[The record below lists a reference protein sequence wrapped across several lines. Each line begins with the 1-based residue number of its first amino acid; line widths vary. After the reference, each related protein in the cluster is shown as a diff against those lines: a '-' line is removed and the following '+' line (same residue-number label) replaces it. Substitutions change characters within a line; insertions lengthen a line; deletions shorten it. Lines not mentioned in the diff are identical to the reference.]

1 MRSAT
6 SKRHFP
12 PTQYKVTIE
21 KLAIGGAGI
30 ARHDGLVIFIPDSAP
45 GDELFVELTFK
56 KKNYAEAK
64 ILQILAP
71 GPERRIE
78 PCPIADRCGGCNWQH
93 ITEIEQRRQ
102 KHLMVQETL
111 QKFLRPTS
119 ANLDW
124 DFLPL
129 QESPRSFRYRN
140 RIQPK
145 YAAGKLGF
153 FSRRS
158 HEIIEAKDCPI
169 TEELVTQQFP
179 LVKAEMDRRFA
190 QTREV
195 QRLELYL
202 DQQQNP
208 KWLLMGEEKEGV
220 GFSQVNRFQNDD
232 LIRTVLEWSDG
243 TYERV
248 LDLYAGSG
256 NFTFPLANRFLG
268 LPVLAA
274 ELDPKLVQKAQVVVD
289 GDSTLQGRVQ
299 FSLSDVGAFLK
310 STPPKAQDFILLD
323 PPRAGADAEIM
334 RSLALSN
341 AGKII
346 YISCHPVSLARDLQY
361 FFAAQAELEK
371 QDSTSRKHRFKLRR
385 VQCFEM
391 FPQTDHVETIAELA
405 VDTR

>member
-6 SKRHFP
+6 TKRPSP
-12 PTQYKVTIE
+12 PLQYKVTIE
-21 KLAIGGAGI
+21 KLAIGGAGV
-30 ARHDGLVIFIPDSAP
+30 ARHDGLVIFVPDSAP
-45 GDELFVELTFK
+45 GDQLLIELTFK

-93 ITEIEQRRQ
+93 ITEVEQRRQ

-111 QKFLRPTS
+111 QKFLRSTS
-119 ANLDW
+119 ANQDW
-124 DFLPL
+124 EFLPIK
-129 QESPRSFRYRN
+129 ESPKSFRYRN

-145 YAAGKLGF
+145 YAAGKFGF

-169 TEELVTQQFP
+169 TEEIVASQFP
-179 LVKAEMDRRFA
+179 VVKAEMDRRFSHS
-190 QTREV
+190 RET
-195 QRLELYL
+195 QRLELFL
-202 DQQQNP
+202 DQEQNP
-208 KWLLMGEEKEGV
+208 KWLLMGEEKDGV
-220 GFSQVNRFQNDD
+220 GFSQVNRFQNED
-232 LIRTVLEWSDG
+232 LIQTVLEWSEG
-243 TYERV
+243 KYERV

-256 NFTFPLANRFLG
+256 NFTFPLANKFRELS
-268 LPVLAA
+268 VLAA
-274 ELDPKLVQKAQVVVD
+274 ELDSKLVQKAQQAVAND
-289 GDSTLQGRVQ
+289 PALQGRVQ

-310 STPPKAQDFILLD
+310 KTPPQPLDFVLLD
-323 PPRAGADAEIM
+323 PPRGGADAEIM
-334 RSLALSN
+334 RDLAQSN
-341 AGKII
+341 VSKII

-371 QDSTSRKHRFKLRR
+371 QDSTSRKHRFTLRR